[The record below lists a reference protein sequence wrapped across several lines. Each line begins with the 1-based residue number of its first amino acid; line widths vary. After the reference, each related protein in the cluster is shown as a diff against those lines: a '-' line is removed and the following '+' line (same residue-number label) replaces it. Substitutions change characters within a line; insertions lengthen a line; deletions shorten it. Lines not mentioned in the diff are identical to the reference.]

1 MAGGKETTR
10 QRMINIMYLVLL
22 AMLALNVSDTILNA
36 FKNIN
41 DSLTTSK
48 TNVNNSVNQLFTSFE
63 NTKLKEEPQRAKP
76 IYDKAVQARA
86 IAEDLNN
93 YIEKIKEHFVK
104 EGQGYSKE
112 SGDLVER
119 ANLDISPGYMVNQ
132 GEGLKLKNKINETRE
147 KLIALVDPKD
157 RAKLTF
163 SLEAK
168 DPTIAVEGKKKWEEI
183 NFGEGTPLT
192 ASMTVL
198 TEIQTDTK
206 NAESDVV
213 KNIFG
218 KMDQAVVN
226 LDQFSAVA
234 VAPSSYV
241 VAGQPYTAEVFLT
254 ASDSKSNPNITVN
267 GSNLS
272 TENGRGK
279 YTVGTAREGVYTWV
293 GSIRVKQNDGT
304 IKEYK
309 TAPQT
314 YQVARPSAVVSPDKM
329 NVLYV
334 GVPNP
339 VSVSA
344 PGIAKEKLHLSI
356 SGGSISGS
364 AGKFTANVSSPGTIA
379 KITVSGETSPGKTQV
394 LGVQEFRVKRIP
406 DPKAQFA
413 GKTSGAVAS
422 GNIKAQDRV
431 FARLEN
437 FDFDAKFNVTRFSLT
452 VIKPRQDAVTMSAT
466 GSDLSGAMRSALAT
480 ITPGTRVIFDNIIA
494 VGPDGTQRGLD
505 PISLQA
511 N

>member
-41 DSLTTSK
+41 DSLNTSK
-48 TNVNNSVNQLFTSFE
+48 NNVNNSVNQLFTAFE
-63 NTKLKEEPQRAKP
+63 NTKLKDEPQRAKP

-86 IAEDLNN
+86 IAEELNT
-93 YIEKIKEHFVK
+93 YIDKLKEHFVK
-104 EGQGYSKE
+104 EGQGYSEE

-147 KLIALVDPKD
+147 KLIALVEPKD
-157 RAKLTF
+157 RAGLTF
-163 SLEAK
+163 SLEAN
-168 DPTIAVEGKKKWEEI
+168 DPAKSVEGKKRWEEI

-198 TEIQTDTK
+198 TKIQTDTK

-213 KNIFG
+213 KRIFG

-254 ASDSKSNPNITVN
+254 ASDSKSNPDIAVN
-267 GSNLS
+267 GARLS
-272 TENGRGK
+272 TAAGRGK
-279 YTVGTAREGVYTWV
+279 YAVNTSREGVYTWV
-293 GSIRVKQNDGT
+293 GSIRVKQNDGS

-309 TAPQT
+309 TTPQT

-364 AGKFTANVSSPGTIA
+364 AGKFTATVSSPGTMA

-413 GKTSGAVAS
+413 GKSNGAVAS
-422 GNIKAQDRV
+422 GNIKAQDKV

-452 VIKPRQDAVTMSAT
+452 VIKPRQDAITISGS

-480 ITPGTRVIFDNIIA
+480 ITPGSRVVFDNIIA

-505 PISLQA
+505 PIVLLA